1 MGLRVK
7 RLVVQVL
14 LIVGGTIA
22 VGCSSTHTTNA
33 AKEQELAEARVAAE
47 HMLTGYWYAELKAEI
62 GETQRWL
69 VERRADGFYKITTR
83 LYGVGPSRQQVEV
96 GEWRIEGPAVVHKIR
111 GWIEDGQ
118 LIPVPDR
125 DAHATKRFFIRFLSK
140 DKFEYSSEGSD
151 ARYTVQRVTSGFRL
165 P

>member
-1 MGLRVK
+1 MRMCWN
-7 RLVVQVL
+7 RFVVRGL
-14 LIVGGTIA
+14 LIASGIVA
-22 VGCSSTHTTNA
+22 VGCSTHSVDA
-33 AKEQELAEARVAAE
+33 AKEQERAEARVAAE

-69 VERRADGFYKITTR
+69 VERRADGYYKITTR

-118 LIPVPDR
+118 LIPVPDG
-125 DAHATKRFFIRFLSK
+125 DAHATKRFLIRFLSK
-140 DKFEYSSEGSD
+140 DKFEYSSDGSD
-151 ARYTVQRVTSGFRL
+151 ARYTVKRVTSGFRL